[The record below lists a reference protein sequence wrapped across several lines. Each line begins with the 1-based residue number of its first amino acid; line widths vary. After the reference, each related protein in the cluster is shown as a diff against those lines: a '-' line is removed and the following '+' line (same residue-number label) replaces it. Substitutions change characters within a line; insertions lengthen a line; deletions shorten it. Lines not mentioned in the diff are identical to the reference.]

1 MKLLVHASGY
11 QAVPPYRNEQQEILC
26 TVHPRC
32 GGIKRHWAAANID
45 FAAAGSASGG
55 SSPAGSIDELLD
67 VIQKQAIESIEELR
81 LIAHANDKMFCL
93 AGEVRPDDVY
103 FTKEDAWIGPS
114 QKFKDSI
121 SKFHDL
127 QDRFTSDARIVLAGC
142 NAASGTDDVMSIV
155 SHAFLRKVWGFK
167 EEILHK
173 FIWGPTG
180 AAVKDGAQVVCFR
193 LERHSHILRRCM
205 MAYSPAALE
214 QAQMFHPDEDAAQY
228 LPPGL
233 FKTNVWELDPDAST
247 SAGDIFAGMRSKDA
261 VFASGELVWRILQ
274 EFYPSHPWVSGT
286 GWYGVDRSL
295 SGLKVR
301 KKGQDMFI
309 DAGPDF
315 AGKTT
320 PRTLKNRVAE
330 VDKAL
335 QLVKAGTP
343 GTVPLT

>member
-32 GGIKRHWAAANID
+32 GGIKRHWSASSAD
-45 FAAAGSASGG
+45 FKAAGDASGG
-55 SSPAGSIDELLD
+55 SSPAGTIDELLG

-81 LIAHANDKMFCL
+81 IIAHANEKMFCL

-103 FTKEDAWIGPS
+103 FTKEEAWIGPS
-114 QKFKDSI
+114 NTFKGAI
-121 SKFHDL
+121 TKFHDL
-127 QDRFTSDARIVLAGC
+127 QDRFTADARIVLGGC
-142 NAASGTDDVMSIV
+142 NAGSGTDAVLSIA

-180 AAVKDGAQVVCFR
+180 AAVKDRGQVICFQ
-193 LERHSHILRRCM
+193 LARHSHILRRAM

-214 QAQMFHPDEDAAQY
+214 QAQMFHPGEEAAQY
-228 LPPGL
+228 LPDSL
-233 FKTNVWELDPDAST
+233 FKTNVWELDPDAS
-247 SAGDIFAGMRSKDA
+247 SGEGDIFSVMQSKDA

-274 EFYPSHPWVSGT
+274 EFFPNHPWVSGT

-301 KKGQDMFI
+301 KKGSDMFI

-330 VDKAL
+330 TGKAL
-335 QLVKAGTP
+335 DLVAAKAE
-343 GTVPLT
+343 GTVPMT